1 VFFTHLHADHTGNA
15 HALEEL
21 GCRLIMGRKEYGF
34 MRAQQELNWGGDID
48 RAMREGADAACLEN
62 ARDNKQSF
70 LFESEPFSTDCVD
83 DGDELC
89 CGGHRLRC
97 ILTPG
102 HTPGHMCLY
111 SAQDR
116 LVFLGDHVLFD
127 ISPNITDWNGVDDS
141 LGDYLASLEKMRGLR
156 AEICLPGHRTAF
168 GKSLDERIDELIEH
182 HGHRLA
188 ELEDII
194 GQNSG
199 INAGEIAKSLSWHM
213 RGKTW
218 EEYSLSSRWFAF
230 KETLAHLDH
239 LAALGRIEYTA
250 DTGGYIKR

>member
-1 VFFTHLHADHTGNA
+1 MPKSKNNPSEKKTVRGITTRVRTALENTARQLQLSADGLPIASGEKPINVIVAFSGGLDSSLVCSIAAKKLGKPIRTFAIGMDTDAIDLKYAREVAEYLHADHTGNA

-70 LFESEPFSTDCVD
+70 LFESEPFSADCVD

-111 SAQDR
+111 SAQNM
-116 LVFLGDHVLFD
+116 V
-127 ISPNITDWNGVDDS
+127 
-141 LGDYLASLEKMRGLR
+141 A
-156 AEICLPGHRTAF
+156 
-168 GKSLDERIDELIEH
+168 EH
-182 HGHRLA
+182 HRL
-188 ELEDII
+188 E
-194 GQNSG
+194 
-199 INAGEIAKSLSWHM
+199 
-213 RGKTW
+213 RC
-218 EEYSLSSRWFAF
+218 
-230 KETLAHLDH
+230 
-239 LAALGRIEYTA
+239 
-250 DTGGYIKR
+250 